1 MQKEFNILWEIQLVS
16 RLIQNPIIVFDINT
30 LTIMNSRT

>member
-1 MQKEFNILWEIQLVS
+1 MQKEFNILWETQVISRVIQP
-16 RLIQNPIIVFDINT
+16 QIIVFDINT